1 MDDNSEFLRRRVTEL
16 RLQKKVSELQ
26 MSHDLGE
33 SDGYIHQITSG
44 RIKPSMDN
52 FFEIC
57 EYFTVTPAEFWDR
70 ENLYP
75 HQIREL
81 VDCLKRLPP
90 ETVQAFITLA
100 NYIPPVK
107 G

>member
-26 MSHDLGE
+26 MSHDLGK

-52 FFEIC
+52 FLRYASISQSHQRSFGTEKIC
-57 EYFTVTPAEFWDR
+57 I
-70 ENLYP
+70 
-75 HQIREL
+75 HIRS
-81 VDCLKRLPP
+81 
-90 ETVQAFITLA
+90 ASW
-100 NYIPPVK
+100 
-107 G
+107 

>member
-1 MDDNSEFLRRRVTEL
+1 MNDNSEFLRKRITEL

-26 MSHDLGE
+26 MSHDLGK
-33 SDGYIHQITSG
+33 SAGYVHQITSG
-44 RIKPSMDN
+44 RMKPSMDN

-57 EYFTVTPAEFWDR
+57 DYFTVTPAEFWDY

-81 VDCLKRLPP
+81 IDSLKRLPP
-90 ETVQAFITLA
+90 ETVQTFITLA
-100 NYIPPVK
+100 SYIPPMNR
-107 G
+107 